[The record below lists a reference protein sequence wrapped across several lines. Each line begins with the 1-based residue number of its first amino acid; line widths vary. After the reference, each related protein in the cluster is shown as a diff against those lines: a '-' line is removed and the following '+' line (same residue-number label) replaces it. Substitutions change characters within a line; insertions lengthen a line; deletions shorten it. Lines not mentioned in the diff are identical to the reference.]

1 VLIVFA
7 ATVPHL
13 NIAGRGVSPMA
24 RLKLIPEA
32 LLSPVAQA
40 LIAELNTEL
49 SARYPEEGATHF
61 RLDAEEVASGH
72 GAFLVAYLDGEPVAC
87 GAVRR
92 NEDGAAEIKRMY
104 TRPAARGRGV
114 ARALLDALEAEAR
127 TLGADR
133 LVLETGERQLE
144 AVALYHRAGF
154 VEIPCF
160 GEYVD
165 SPLSLCMGKELA

>member
-1 VLIVFA
+1 
-7 ATVPHL
+7 
-13 NIAGRGVSPMA
+13 MA
-24 RLKLIPEA
+24 KVELKLEA

-40 LIAELNTEL
+40 LIGELNAEL

-61 RLDAEEVASGH
+61 RLDVEEVAGGR

-92 NEDGAAEIKRMY
+92 NEEGAAEIKRMY
-104 TRPAARGRGV
+104 TRPAARGQGV
-114 ARALLDALEAEAR
+114 ARALLEALEVEAR
-127 TLGADR
+127 ALGAGR
-133 LVLETGERQLE
+133 LVLETGERQHE
-144 AVALYHRAGF
+144 AVALYRHAGF

-160 GEYVD
+160 GEYAD